1 MRAIEASST
10 ARALPRMSH
19 DMTQMAAHVSKD
31 MTHVCSIYEHVCQQ
45 DDTSAYR
52 ALTLRAT
59 FSATN
64 DVSTCCYKQRT
75 IYYNIVTRSTHPHAK
90 CVR

>member
-10 ARALPRMSH
+10 ARALPRMSQT
-19 DMTQMAAHVSKD
+19 MTQMAAHVSMD

-52 ALTLRAT
+52 APTLRTT

-64 DVSTCCYKQRT
+64 DVSTRCYKRRTT
-75 IYYNIVTRSTHPHAK
+75 IYLCNIVTRST
-90 CVR
+90 